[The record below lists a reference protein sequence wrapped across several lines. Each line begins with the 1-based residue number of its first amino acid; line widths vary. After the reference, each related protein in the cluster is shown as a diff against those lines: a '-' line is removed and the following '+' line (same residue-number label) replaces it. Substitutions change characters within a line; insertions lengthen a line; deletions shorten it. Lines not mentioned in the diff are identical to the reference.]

1 MFGIIT
7 DDFLVKAHEALN
19 ELGFRV
25 KNSYEMNYSKFIKAA
40 VNTLNHTKELED
52 AINCVRMIQFCNK
65 EFDKITKAIDK
76 KHDKWLSMPYEGN
89 ELISLDNDDDAA
101 GNWYITNGIDKNKFK
116 DLYLSSV
123 MTGDELYD
131 FMRKGDKY
139 AIEEDYEYYIK
150 PSFMSSVKM
159 KLYNK
164 HDKKIAN
171 IVLSDELNV
180 FLEDNST
187 GIEIL
192 VNDYGMVLY
201 PKDYIDSLHG
211 NYDDMDTKKLFA
223 MIEWDVLEEKNEAG
237 LVKVTNFNEKTDID
251 LVLTIAASTFI
262 MFKRYMDSER
272 SASIA
277 LSTWSLRR

>member
-7 DDFLVKAHEALN
+7 DDLLIKAHEALN
-19 ELGFRV
+19 ELGFHV
-25 KNSYEMNYSKFIKAA
+25 KNSYEMNYGKFIKTAI
-40 VNTLNHTKELED
+40 NTLNHTKGLED

-65 EFDKITKAIDK
+65 EFDKIAKAIDK
-76 KHDKWLSMPYEGN
+76 KHDKWLSMPYEGA
-89 ELISLDNDDDAA
+89 ELISLVNDDDAA
-101 GNWYITNGIDKNKFK
+101 GCWYITNGIDKNKFK

-123 MTGDELYD
+123 MTGDELYP

-139 AIEEDYEYYIK
+139 AIEEEYEYYIK

-171 IVLSDELNV
+171 IVLSEELNV

-187 GIEIL
+187 GVEIL

-201 PKDYIDSLHG
+201 PKEYIDSLHG
-211 NYDDMDTKKLFA
+211 DYDDMDTERTFA
-223 MIEWDVLEEKNEAG
+223 TIEWDILEKNNEAG
-237 LVKVTNFNEKTDID
+237 LVKVTNYNENTDID
-251 LVLTIAASTFI
+251 LVLTVAASTSL

-272 SASIA
+272 SATIS
-277 LSTWSLRR
+277 LSTWSLRH